1 MLDWNNAAEFQNEN
15 GSGLTVLLHYGHV
28 ALLVAPDPDGHHIE
42 VHIDNVT
49 VYSDDDYKA
58 PDLYAGKKRAEA
70 IYKEQAAAWCC
81 ADMQAELIRAYVAGG
96 VGGDG
101 L

>member
-1 MLDWNNAAEFQNEN
+1 MLDWNNAAEFDDGQGN
-15 GSGLTVLLHYGHV
+15 GSGLTVPLHYGHV
-28 ALLVAPDPDGHHIE
+28 AFLLAPDPDGHHVE
-42 VHIDNVT
+42 VQIDSVT

-81 ADMQAELIRAYVAGG
+81 ADMQAEILAKGG
-96 VGGDG
+96 VGS
-101 L
+101 